1 MSPACAITRN
11 SEGTTISTV
20 NWNLMEDIK
29 GRQLVP
35 KVSLH
40 KDKARANRRSPKLSP
55 FTPFPYLVD
64 VVISQKVPKSL
75 KNGPSSV
82 YIPTSFVRACPK
94 CQRGVLQ
101 SSILLGNVPARIAL
115 GRFRPSGFGFFAG
128 VIQKTRAKCDKET
141 HKSQRKKNPGKKKVP
156 ECRRYK

>member
-1 MSPACAITRN
+1 
-11 SEGTTISTV
+11 
-20 NWNLMEDIK
+20 MEDIK

-55 FTPFPYLVD
+55 FTPFPYLVA

-94 CQRGVLQ
+94 CQRWVLQ

-115 GRFRPSGFGFFAG
+115 GSGFFAG
-128 VIQKTRAKCDKET
+128 VIQKTRAMCDKET
-141 HKSQRKKNPGKKKVP
+141 HKSQRKKTQGRKRFPNAAGTNSCVLFYSPK
-156 ECRRYK
+156 ELEITEITR